1 MKSIKGEGLRFL
13 IAGGIN
19 TLLSYLIYLALLR
32 FASYLIAF
40 SISFAAGIFIAYALN
55 AGFVFRTGFSLAKM
69 AKFPALYVIQYL
81 AGLLL
86 LRVLIGSLGIDERIA
101 PLINVALLT
110 PLTFMINRWFLVQR
124 RNDGAA

>member
-13 IAGGIN
+13 IAGGLN
-19 TLLSYLIYLALLR
+19 TLLTYLIYLAILP
-32 FASYLIAF
+32 FTAYWMAF
-40 SISFAAGIFIAYALN
+40 SISFAAGVFIAYALN
-55 AGFVFRTGFSLAKM
+55 AGFVFRTPFSVAKM
-69 AKFPALYVIQYL
+69 AKFPALYVVQYL

-86 LRVLIGSLGIDERIA
+86 LRVLVGSLGIDERIA

-124 RNDGAA
+124 GNDGAA